1 MIFSEQHQALR
12 ASIRAFIDKEIN
24 PNVSEWEKAETIP
37 RELFKEA
44 GRLGFLGITKPT
56 EFGGAGLDYTYN
68 TVWAAELGH
77 CHAGGVATSLGVQT
91 DMATPSLAE
100 HGSDELRREFL
111 APTIAGDKVACIGVS
126 EVGAGSDVASIKTTA
141 RADGGDYIINGGKM
155 WITNGVL
162 GDWVCL
168 LCNTSKERAPHRNKT
183 LICVP
188 LDTRGVDR
196 KTKLKKHGLW
206 SSDTAQIF
214 FDDVRVPQR
223 YRVGEEGMGFAYQME
238 QFAQERLFGALRTIV
253 QMQELVDETVEY
265 TRDRHAFGKP
275 LLDNQFIQYTLADLS
290 TEIACLRE
298 LTYAAVEGFVRGD
311 DVRLLTA
318 QAKLKAGK
326 LVRSV
331 PDQCMQFW
339 GGAGFLWESRVSRMA
354 RDSRLV
360 AIGGGANEVMMQIIA
375 KEAGSV
381 TPKAKV

>member
-1 MIFSEQHQALR
+1 
-12 ASIRAFIDKEIN
+12 
-24 PNVSEWEKAETIP
+24 
-37 RELFKEA
+37 
-44 GRLGFLGITKPT
+44 
-56 EFGGAGLDYTYN
+56 
-68 TVWAAELGH
+68 
-77 CHAGGVATSLGVQT
+77 
-91 DMATPSLAE
+91 MATPSLAE
-100 HGSDELRREFL
+100 HGSEELRREFL

-375 KEAGSV
+375 KEAGYV